1 MSKIVENISEE
12 TIRSTLEEV
21 KHPAIDRSLLELGI
35 IKDITVKDDKVLITM
50 ALPFPNIPI
59 IDQLVDSIKDPIEQN
74 GVDVEIKQTIMSQDE
89 LQRFLMMEQESWKGS
104 I

>member
-1 MSKIVENISEE
+1 VSKIVENISEKA
-12 TIRSTLEEV
+12 IRSILEGV

-35 IKDITVKDDKVLITM
+35 IKDIAVKDSKVLITM

-59 IDQLVDSIKDPIEQN
+59 IDQLVSSIKDPIEKF